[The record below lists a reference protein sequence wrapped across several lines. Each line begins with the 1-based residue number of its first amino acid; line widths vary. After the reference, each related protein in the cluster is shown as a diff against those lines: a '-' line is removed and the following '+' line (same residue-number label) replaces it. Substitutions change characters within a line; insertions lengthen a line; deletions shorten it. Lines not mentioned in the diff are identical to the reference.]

1 MESLNSGYVVT
12 VLNPRASATPRAC
25 KGSGTP
31 ALHPLSALVSEAL
44 KPYSAQR
51 QFPVLLGPGH
61 HSWVSEDLMWYCR
74 VTRNRLGMGL
84 TVLPVMLSSEL
95 QVCFAD
101 KLGRYRP
108 ETML

>member
-12 VLNPRASATPRAC
+12 VLTPRASATPRAC

-44 KPYSAQR
+44 KPYSGQR

-61 HSWVSEDLMWYCR
+61 HFWVSEDLMWYCS
-74 VTRNRLGMGL
+74 VTEPSGDVTYCASCHSEFRATG
-84 TVLPVMLSSEL
+84 VL
-95 QVCFAD
+95 C
-101 KLGRYRP
+101 
-108 ETML
+108 